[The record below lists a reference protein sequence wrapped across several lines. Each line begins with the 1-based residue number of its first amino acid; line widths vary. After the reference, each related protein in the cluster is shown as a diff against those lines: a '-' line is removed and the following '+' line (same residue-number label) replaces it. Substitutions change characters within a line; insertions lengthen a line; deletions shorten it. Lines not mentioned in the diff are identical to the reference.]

1 MDPTDRWLATS
12 SQIGTGG
19 WDDFQ
24 FLFFMP
30 DNDLYAVRQDTFL
43 RGSYLKTF
51 LAQQGLDHQTDQF
64 FDGVLVFP
72 LLFLLLLRQ
81 SIGLNGRHLFFFGV
95 PPPLLCVL

>member
-43 RGSYLKTF
+43 RGSSPIHESSNDWIGSAEAIGSVGWSEFKYLMSPVP
-51 LAQQGLDHQTDQF
+51 GLH
-64 FDGVLVFP
+64 
-72 LLFLLLLRQ
+72 
-81 SIGLNGRHLFFFGV
+81 
-95 PPPLLCVL
+95 